1 MSLIF
6 GRDVADW
13 GFIPT
18 FLHDDDPRPAKEQFA
33 DRYVSGWNKFEG
45 FTFDES
51 KGTLKYPGDPV
62 MYTLGAMI
70 FRDEMILLFPSAWVL
85 IMQPDHTWEVAR
97 MD

>member
-1 MSLIF
+1 MSVIF
-6 GRDVADW
+6 GSSLEEW

-45 FTFDES
+45 FTFNRAR
-51 KGTLKYPGDPV
+51 GTLKYPGDPEMHPV
-62 MYTLGAMI
+62 GVMI
-70 FRDEMILLFPSAWVL
+70 FHDEFIVLFPSAWVL
-85 IMQPDHTWEVAR
+85 ILQVDHTWEVAR